1 MREFIEKLISKLE
14 EIYNRNDKVKKKA
27 YEEQDWEYF
36 DLFMHRN
43 EGVYTSISTVRQLA
57 EEYRKAEE
65 QGLLLRLPCKVG
77 NELFLSDYPTIHCRL
92 KEYKF
97 IGNEVAIVIDCWE
110 WQRTCT
116 RMLSDFG
123 KTIFL
128 TKEEA
133 EQALKQMK
141 AGGEE

>member
-1 MREFIEKLISKLE
+1 MERLTIKFPNGYLFKLPPVNDKKAGEEYISKLS
-14 EIYNRNDKVKKKA
+14 DKLGA
-27 YEEQDWEYF
+27 YEDAEEQD
-36 DLFMHRN
+36 
-43 EGVYTSISTVRQLA
+43 
-57 EEYRKAEE
+57 
-65 QGLLLRLPCKVG
+65 LLLKLPCKVG

-123 KTIFL
+123 KTVFL

-133 EQALKQMK
+133 EKALEQMK
-141 AGGEE
+141 AGGV